1 VLLVLEGDNG
11 GAGHARGAEGGV
23 GEGEL
28 VGHLLAEQAVRDHA
42 DLLRALKAQFI
53 SRLATSATYLAISN
67 LEQVQA
73 VDGAHGEE
81 AGGGED
87 AGADQRHDRAHRV
100 LELLRRDEPSH
111 KQTQLEDRLKGKL
124 NLSCRLT

>member
-1 VLLVLEGDNG
+1 MLLVLEGDNG

-53 SRLATSATYLAISN
+53 SRLATSLPLTW
-67 LEQVQA
+67 
-73 VDGAHGEE
+73 
-81 AGGGED
+81 
-87 AGADQRHDRAHRV
+87 
-100 LELLRRDEPSH
+100 PSP
-111 KQTQLEDRLKGKL
+111 T
-124 NLSCRLT
+124 LSRYRRLTERMVKKQVVARMPAPISATIEHTEYLNFSDEMSLATNRHN

>member
-1 VLLVLEGDNG
+1 MLLVLEGDNG

-28 VGHLLAEQAVRDHA
+28 VGHLLAKHAVRDDA
-42 DLLRALKAQFI
+42 DLLRALKPQFI
-53 SRLATSATYLAISN
+53 SRLAISVTSYLGISDTH

-81 AGGGED
+81 AGGGQD

-100 LELLRRDEPSH
+100 LELF
-111 KQTQLEDRLKGKL
+111 
-124 NLSCRLT
+124 